1 MTPDPR
7 APWLPRDEAQEALLD
22 VFAEDARRQPYDE
35 DTDPLAVLWDD
46 ERHCDA
52 WWGWMS

>member
-35 DTDPLAVLWDD
+35 DTDPLAVQHED
-46 ERHCDA
+46 ERHCAA